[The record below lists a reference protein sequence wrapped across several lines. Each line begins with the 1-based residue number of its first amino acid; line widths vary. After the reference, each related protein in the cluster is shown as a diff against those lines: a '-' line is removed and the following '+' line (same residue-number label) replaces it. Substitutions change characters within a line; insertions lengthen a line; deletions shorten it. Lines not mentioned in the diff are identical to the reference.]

1 MEKYYRA
8 KANIN
13 LDAIHHNFQLVK
25 DSIKEGTQLM
35 AVIKADGYGHGAKQI
50 AKYCDDLIDRYAVA
64 VVEEGVDL
72 RVAGFTKPI
81 NLLGYTD
88 KLQYEDVINY
98 DLIPAIFSYE
108 MAKDFSDTAVKMNK
122 FAICH
127 LALDTGMSRI
137 GFADTDES
145 VKVIKEIAKLPNI
158 KIDGMFTHLYRADE
172 VDKSIAIDQYNRFM
186 NFKEKLENEGIE
198 LKNCHVSNSA
208 AIMELPNMNLNIV
221 RSGIINYGLYPS
233 HEMREED
240 FKIIPAMELKTS
252 VSFVKTIGKGV
263 AVGYGGTYVAD
274 KDTVVAT
281 VPVGYADGYP
291 RSLSNKGQVLIHGK
305 RANIIGRVCM
315 DQFMIDVTDIPN
327 VKVGDTVTLVGKDG
341 DEFLSCEEVAET
353 AGSFNYEF
361 VCDVSKRIPRVYYF
375 NGEIVDEVH
384 YVGI

>member
-1 MEKYYRA
+1 MKY
-8 KANIN
+8 
-13 LDAIHHNFQLVK
+13 F
-25 DSIKEGTQLM
+25 
-35 AVIKADGYGHGAKQI
+35 
-50 AKYCDDLIDRYAVA
+50 
-64 VVEEGVDL
+64 
-72 RVAGFTKPI
+72 
-81 NLLGYTD
+81 
-88 KLQYEDVINY
+88 
-98 DLIPAIFSYE
+98 
-108 MAKDFSDTAVKMNK
+108 
-122 FAICH
+122 
-127 LALDTGMSRI
+127 
-137 GFADTDES
+137 
-145 VKVIKEIAKLPNI
+145 
-158 KIDGMFTHLYRADE
+158 
-172 VDKSIAIDQYNRFM
+172 
-186 NFKEKLENEGIE
+186 
-198 LKNCHVSNSA
+198 
-208 AIMELPNMNLNIV
+208 V

-233 HEMREED
+233 HEMREEE

-315 DQFMIDVTDIPN
+315 DQFMIDVSDIPN

-341 DEFLSCEEVAET
+341 GEFLSCEEVAET